1 MFQLDSI
8 TSGLIEKTCKGK
20 KHIKLTVG
28 FFKDNNATIKTF
40 NETGE
45 IEPENNTYEIGSVT
59 KTFTTSLMSKYIYD
73 GRMTLNNSIQE
84 YIAGLDAGRYYPT
97 LRRLATH
104 TAGYSPVC
112 PLSGWQFLNLVIDV
126 IFGKNQHINPL
137 VMDKNRMI
145 SQIQKTN

>member
-8 TSGLIEKTCKGK
+8 TSGLIEKTCKSK

-97 LRRLATH
+97 LRRLLH
-104 TAGYSPVC
+104 IP
-112 PLSGWQFLNLVIDV
+112 QVIL
-126 IFGKNQHINPL
+126 QCA
-137 VMDKNRMI
+137 R
-145 SQIQKTN
+145 